1 MNCPLVVLAVRGGG
15 KRGSRVMGRDGTQA
29 GASQVVVFREERN
42 VRCARASQTQLQ
54 VSPRSCLEEGAQQMI
69 SAQQVIG

>member
-1 MNCPLVVLAVRGGG
+1 
-15 KRGSRVMGRDGTQA
+15 MGRDGTQA
-29 GASQVVVFREERN
+29 GASQVIVFREERN

-54 VSPRSCLEEGAQQMI
+54 VSPRSCLEEGAQQVI